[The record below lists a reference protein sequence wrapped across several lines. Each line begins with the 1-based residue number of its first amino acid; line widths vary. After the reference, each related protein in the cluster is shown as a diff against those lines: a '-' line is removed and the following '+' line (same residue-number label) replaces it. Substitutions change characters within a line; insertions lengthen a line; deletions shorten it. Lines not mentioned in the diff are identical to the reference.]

1 MPERFRRQAC
11 AGTRRSL
18 AGIVV
23 GALTVTALAAG
34 PAAGAA
40 AARAGQYVSPQ
51 LLVVGRRASLQPRR
65 VELRW
70 AADHRAVAT
79 TH

>member
-23 GALTVTALAAG
+23 G